1 MTEAERIQQIEQQM
15 LTLDADIKAT
25 QEKLYALYNELQQLK
40 KGVPTEALHHSKEQQ
55 LQAKEVHS
63 FENFVGLRL
72 IHLIGIVVLVIG
84 LSIGVKY
91 AIDKNLISEVARVLL
106 AYSAGFVLY
115 FLSVRLKKDYLLFSG
130 ILFSGAMASL
140 YFTTYGAFVYYAIL
154 PFVAA
159 FALMILLTIF
169 TVYNAIWYSRQE
181 IALLGLVGAYGIPF
195 LISQN
200 TDRVEMFFL
209 YISLINAAVVFLY
222 VKKDWR
228 GIGRAAFF
236 ITWILYFGW
245 SFVRSQPELRWTGLL
260 FSLIFYF
267 LFLFQ
272 SLSLKLIY
280 KKAMEKAEVLLLIFN
295 NIALYL
301 STLILFATGFA
312 EKSMATI
319 TLLFFFF
326 WAIQSFLFY
335 RFWKEEVYLNKLVW
349 GTTIFLLMYFIA
361 LQWDGLAVTL
371 LWLLSAVI
379 IFVGGILKKSA
390 VVRITGV
397 IIMGATLL
405 KLLLV
410 DTLKFTPVQKI
421 ISYIIIGILL
431 LLVSFFYQKFKA
443 QLFGDKD

>member
-1 MTEAERIQQIEQQM
+1 MTEAERILQIEQQM
-15 LTLDADIKAT
+15 LRLDGEIKAT

-40 KGVPTEALHHSKEQQ
+40 KGVANEPVNFTTQKKLPVKENNT
-55 LQAKEVHS
+55 

-72 IHLIGIVVLVIG
+72 IHLVGIVVLVIG

-91 AIDKNLISEVARVLL
+91 AIDKELISEVARVLL
-106 AYSAGFVLY
+106 AYSAGFALY
-115 FLSVRLKKDYLLFSG
+115 FLSLRLKKAYLLFSA

-140 YFTTYGAFVYYAIL
+140 YFTTYGAFVYYAII

-159 FALMILLTIF
+159 FAVMIVLTIF

-200 TDRVEMFFL
+200 NDRVAMFFL
-209 YISLINAAVVFLY
+209 YIAIINAAVVFLY
-222 VKKDWR
+222 VKKNWK
-228 GIGRAAFF
+228 GVGRAAFF

-245 SFVRSQPELRWTGLL
+245 AFVRSQPDMKWTGFL

-272 SLSLKLIY
+272 SLSRKLIY
-280 KKAMEKAEVLLLIFN
+280 KEAIERDDALLVFLN
-295 NIALYL
+295 NVALYF
-301 STLILFATGFA
+301 STLILFSIGFA
-312 EKSMATI
+312 ERSMAAI
-319 TLLFFFF
+319 TLFFFF
-326 WAIQSFLFY
+326 FLATQSFLFY

-349 GTTIFLLMYFIA
+349 GAAVFLLIYFIS

-371 LWLLSAVI
+371 LWLLTAVV
-379 IFVGGILKKSA
+379 IFVAGIVRKSA
-390 VVRITGV
+390 VVRVTGM

-405 KLLLV
+405 KLLMI
-410 DTLKFTPVQKI
+410 DTANFTPVQKI
-421 ISYIIIGILL
+421 ISYIVIGILL

-443 QLFGDKD
+443 QLFDDDE